1 MNQEQAISVLLQV
14 ARVAQKNGILLLE
27 EAEVVSQAVKLLTPK
42 QEELAEE
49 VAQEA
54 ETPVKSKAKK

>member
-54 ETPVKSKAKK
+54 ETVKTKGKK

>member
-42 QEELAEE
+42 QEEVALQETKESEE
-49 VAQEA
+49 
-54 ETPVKSKAKK
+54 PKSKVKK